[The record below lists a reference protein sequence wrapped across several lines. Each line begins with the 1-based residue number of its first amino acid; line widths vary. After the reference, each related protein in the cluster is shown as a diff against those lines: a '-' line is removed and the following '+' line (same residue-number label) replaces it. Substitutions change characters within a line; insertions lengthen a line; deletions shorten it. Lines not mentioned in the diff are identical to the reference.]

1 MSNETIPTT
10 RNVPRVVAEYF
21 DDVNDVR
28 KHTHYDELFN
38 ANKDNVD
45 LQTQLSETE
54 LRAIATLQTND
65 KYLNTLG
72 IKNVYD
78 IYINQFM
85 RLKISLDRQSRKEY
99 VEVNKAEQQQQNM
112 LERLTGGINSMG
124 VRKP

>member
-1 MSNETIPTT
+1 MSNETMPTT